1 MLAAE
6 AAVAGCPEC
15 MCCSCQLLGALL
27 LSEVRLL
34 WQHMKLALP
43 ANTNQTA
50 TVVVMTDVT
59 DIVTDTGHHVLHS
72 MLAWLYSTSI
82 QPTASDILEAD

>member
-1 MLAAE
+1 
-6 AAVAGCPEC
+6 
-15 MCCSCQLLGALL
+15 
-27 LSEVRLL
+27 
-34 WQHMKLALP
+34 MKLALP

-82 QPTASDILEAD
+82 QPLTFLKQTDGILVHKQHEPPAHKLQKTLLKYTTKTPT